1 MEMKTIVTT
10 ERKCFAKHVV
20 PLYGRTYIPLPKI
33 PSNIEFGKTY
43 YAYDRDG
50 NRLTAFKLLAVSFC
64 PIGNDSRTVCYI
76 KLPLEHPMW
85 YAHFFDTFK
94 IFKSGKDF
102 TDYIMTGNGQHKV
115 TFDVFTCD
123 ANDDDGCG
131 FAVKKTYRWD
141 KRANRPVLVNSLIN
155 HLFITKDC
163 TYVGYSN
170 EYRGEHG
177 TLEKGYATAEDCI
190 RANMSGLEI
199 VEFDEPSEI
208 DINLDL
214 ENCNGAR
221 IKYCRNFEFL

>member
-10 ERKCFAKHVV
+10 ERKCFAKHAV

-43 YAYDRDG
+43 YYYNDR
-50 NRLTAFKLLAVSFC
+50 NALVAFKLLAVSFC
-64 PIGNDSRTVCYI
+64 PIGNGSRAVYYI
-76 KLPLEHPMW
+76 KIPNKSPMW
-85 YAHFFDTFK
+85 MAHFFDTYK

-123 ANDDDGCG
+123 ANNDDGCG
-131 FAVKKTYRWD
+131 FAVKRTYRWD

-177 TLEKGYATAEDCI
+177 TLEKGYATAQECI
-190 RANMSGLEI
+190 NANMSGLEI

-208 DINLDL
+208 DINLDV